1 MKPYIYLL
9 GAVVC
14 EVIGTMLLPLSK
26 NFSKLIPSI
35 ALLVAYILA
44 FYLLTFALKE
54 IPIAIVY
61 STWAGLGVMLISIL
75 GKFLYGQVLQW
86 QTVVGLIL
94 IVIGVILVNTYAVTD
109 QHHYIITKT
118 KRKTPFCRRF
128 LTIKLWRERD
138 LNPRYCLTQYTH
150 LAYMQSTLCKTCY
163 SLTIIPF

>member
-35 ALLVAYILA
+35 ALMVAYILA

-75 GKFLYGQVLQW
+75 GKFLYGQALQW
-86 QTVVGLIL
+86 QTVLGLIL
-94 IVIGVILVNTYAVTD
+94 IVIGVILVNTYAAVTD
-109 QHHYIITKT
+109 
-118 KRKTPFCRRF
+118 
-128 LTIKLWRERD
+128 
-138 LNPRYCLTQYTH
+138 
-150 LAYMQSTLCKTCY
+150 
-163 SLTIIPF
+163 

>member
-14 EVIGTMLLPLSK
+14 EVIGTMLLPMSK

-86 QTVVGLIL
+86 QTVLGLIL
-94 IVIGVILVNTYAVTD
+94 IVIGVILVNTYAAVTD
-109 QHHYIITKT
+109 
-118 KRKTPFCRRF
+118 
-128 LTIKLWRERD
+128 
-138 LNPRYCLTQYTH
+138 
-150 LAYMQSTLCKTCY
+150 
-163 SLTIIPF
+163 